1 MTQQQQ
7 QMNINLI
14 KEKGIVLEGTQI
26 PTSPT
31 TILAKLEIAIKSKLK
46 TTLEQKYPTTFPISG
61 ITDKELEIV
70 SNKIVQ
76 QSGGGN
82 REKLEQG
89 INNFM
94 TIMERRLKTMMYSEN
109 RLDKVVNTNKFNDPL
124 AEISHTTFASQN
136 FNPTG
141 PAISPTINNLPSLSS
156 NAQTYPQQQ
165 TNTQPIPDPTTASDY
180 KKAYEETT
188 LLSSADK
195 PPEFFTPETRDFIYN
210 IVIDSKDRDQTKFP
224 NPSHF
229 VIDFSP
235 ANFNPASPESA
246 NTGFISR
253 AFGNIISCEVL
264 DVVMLHTADQSD
276 SSDSAA
282 LNPRIPYILLDM
294 PELGTNYQ
302 GTNDE
307 LNKCFAMLTSYEVA
321 DNYKHFHINADNS
334 SHTIKK
340 VYNPRINLNRLT
352 IQIKL
357 PNGQLWDFGSVD
369 ESQIGTL
376 FKISLRLVCS
386 QKNLATNYYSKAVY

>member
-1 MTQQQQ
+1 MD
-7 QMNINLI
+7 INLTQEKEI
-14 KEKGIVLEGTQI
+14 KLDRTQI
-26 PTSPT
+26 PAAST
-31 TILAKLEIAIKSKLK
+31 TTTTAILAKLGIAIKGKLK

-76 QSGGGN
+76 QSGGGGN

-89 INNFM
+89 ITNFM
-94 TIMERRLKTMMYSEN
+94 AIMERRLKTMMYSEN

-124 AEISHTTFASQN
+124 AEISHTTFTNQN

-156 NAQTYPQQQ
+156 NAETYTSPQHQKGA
-165 TNTQPIPDPTTASDY
+165 QPIPDPTTASDY

-188 LLSSADK
+188 LLSSDDK
-195 PPEFFTPETRDFIYN
+195 PPNFFTPETRDFIYN
-210 IVIDSKDRDQTKFP
+210 IVIDSKDRDRIKYP
-224 NPSHF
+224 KPSYF

-235 ANFNPASPESA
+235 ANFNPAIPESA

-294 PELGTNYQ
+294 HELGTNYQ

-307 LNKCFAMLTSYEVA
+307 LNKCFAMLTSYDVA

-340 VYNPRINLNRLT
+340 VYNPRINLNHLT

-369 ESQIGTL
+369 EAQIGTL

>member
-1 MTQQQQ
+1 MSNQS
-7 QMNINLI
+7 IRPEL
-14 KEKGIVLEGTQI
+14 L
-26 PTSPT
+26 
-31 TILAKLEIAIKSKLK
+31 LKLETAIKSKLK
-46 TTLEQKYPTTFPISG
+46 TTLAEKYPTTFPVSG

-70 SNKIVQ
+70 SHKIVQ
-76 QSGGGN
+76 QSDNGN
-82 REKLEQG
+82 KDKLESG

-94 TIMERRLKTMMYSEN
+94 TIMERKLKTMMYSEN

-124 AEISHTTFASQN
+124 TEISHTTFANQN

-141 PAISPTINNLPSLSS
+141 PILSAPNNNNNQPSLAST
-156 NAQTYPQQQ
+156 QPYLHQQQ
-165 TNTQPIPDPTTASDY
+165 QQQVAQPIHDPTAASDY

-188 LLSSADK
+188 LLTPADK

-210 IVIDSKDRDQTKFP
+210 IVIDSKDRDRTKYS

-294 PELGTNYQ
+294 QELGTNYQ

-307 LNKCFAMLTSYEVA
+307 LNKCFAMLTSYDVM
-321 DNYKHFHINADNS
+321 DNYKHFNINADNS

-369 ESQIGTL
+369 EDQVGTL

>member
-1 MTQQQQ
+1 MSQQNQQ
-7 QMNINLI
+7 YTLM
-14 KEKGIVLEGTQI
+14 
-26 PTSPT
+26 
-31 TILAKLEIAIKSKLK
+31 AKLELAIKNKLK
-46 TTLEQKYPTTFPISG
+46 STLEQKYPTTYPISG
-61 ITDKELEIV
+61 ITDRELEIV

-76 QSGGGN
+76 QSSGGN
-82 REKLEQG
+82 KEKLEQG
-89 INNFM
+89 ITNFLS
-94 TIMERRLKTMMYSEN
+94 IMERRLKTMMYSEN

-124 AEISHTTFASQN
+124 TEISHATFANQN

-141 PAISPTINNLPSLSS
+141 HAIINNQPSGTSTGQNQLYQSQS
-156 NAQTYPQQQ
+156 TLQPGA
-165 TNTQPIPDPTTASDY
+165 QPIPDPTSASDY

-188 LLSSADK
+188 LLTSADK

-210 IVIDSKDRDQTKFP
+210 IVIDSKDRDRQKFA
-224 NPSHF
+224 NPSYF

-294 PELGTNYQ
+294 AELGTNYQ

-307 LNKCFAMLTSYEVA
+307 LNKCFAMLTSYDVT
-321 DNYKHFHINADNS
+321 DNYKHFNINADNS

-369 ESQIGTL
+369 EDQIGTL

>member
-1 MTQQQQ
+1 MSSSIRNQSQPQSQ
-7 QMNINLI
+7 NPLQINL
-14 KEKGIVLEGTQI
+14 
-26 PTSPT
+26 
-31 TILAKLEIAIKSKLK
+31 LAKLETAIKQKIK
-46 TTLEQKYPTTFPISG
+46 TNLQQKYPETFAISG
-61 ITDKELEIV
+61 ISDKELDVI
-70 SNKIVQ
+70 SHKIVE
-76 QSGGGN
+76 QSNGGN
-82 REKLEQG
+82 KEKIELG

-94 TIMERRLKTMMYSEN
+94 VIMEKKLKIMMYSEN

-124 AEISHTTFASQN
+124 TEISHSTFATQN
-136 FNPTG
+136 FNPVKT
-141 PAISPTINNLPSLSS
+141 
-156 NAQTYPQQQ
+156 
-165 TNTQPIPDPTTASDY
+165 PDPANLVQPDNTPIQPVKETLSGQDY

-188 LLSSADK
+188 LLSPSDK
-195 PPEFFTPETRDFIYN
+195 PPEFYTPETRDFTYN
-210 IVIDSKDRDQTKFP
+210 IVIDSKDRDRVKYP
-224 NPSHF
+224 NPNFF

-235 ANFNPASPESA
+235 PNFNPTDPSS
-246 NTGFISR
+246 NTGYISR

-294 PELGTNYQ
+294 QELGSNYQ

-307 LNKCFAMLTSYEVA
+307 LNKCFAMLTSYDVI

-340 VYNPRINLNRLT
+340 VYNPRINLNKLT

-357 PNGQLWDFGSVD
+357 PNGQPWDFGSVSED
-369 ESQIGTL
+369 AVPTL
-376 FKISLRLVCS
+376 FKISLRIVCL

>member
-1 MTQQQQ
+1 MSFQQQIQNQ
-7 QMNINLI
+7 QLLI
-14 KEKGIVLEGTQI
+14 KLE
-26 PTSPT
+26 
-31 TILAKLEIAIKSKLK
+31 LAIKNKLK
-46 TTLEQKYPTTFPISG
+46 ITLEQKYPTTYPISG

-70 SNKIVQ
+70 SHKIVE
-76 QSGGGN
+76 QSAGGN
-82 REKLEQG
+82 KEKLELG

-94 TIMERRLKTMMYSEN
+94 SIMERRLKTMMYSEN
-109 RLDKVVNTNKFNDPL
+109 RLDKVVNTNKYNDPL
-124 AEISHTTFASQN
+124 TEISHATFAANN
-136 FNPTG
+136 FNPSTPISSIQGGQNTIIQTPATSTVSG
-141 PAISPTINNLPSLSS
+141 PTYGSSNNNSLSTG
-156 NAQTYPQQQ
+156 AQPL
-165 TNTQPIPDPTTASDY
+165 PDPTSASDY

-188 LLSSADK
+188 LLSAADK
-195 PPEFFTPETRDFIYN
+195 PPEFYTPETRDFTYN
-210 IVIDSKDRDQTKFP
+210 IVIDSKDRDRIKYP
-224 NPSHF
+224 DPSYF

-235 ANFNPASPESA
+235 ANFNPSNPESA

-282 LNPRIPYILLDM
+282 LSPRIPYILVDM
-294 PELGTNYQ
+294 QELGTNYQ

-307 LNKCFAMLTSYEVA
+307 LNKCFAMLTSYDVI

-340 VYNPRINLNRLT
+340 VYNPRINLNKLT

-357 PNGQLWDFGSVD
+357 PNGKPWDFGSVD
-369 ESQIGTL
+369 ENAIGTF
-376 FKISLRLVCS
+376 FKISLRIVCM

>member
-1 MTQQQQ
+1 MSYQS
-7 QMNINLI
+7 IRPEL
-14 KEKGIVLEGTQI
+14 L
-26 PTSPT
+26 
-31 TILAKLEIAIKSKLK
+31 LKLETAIKTKLK
-46 TTLEQKYPTTFPISG
+46 TTLAEKYPTTFPISG

-70 SNKIVQ
+70 SHKIVQ
-76 QSGGGN
+76 QSDNGN
-82 REKLEQG
+82 KDKLE
-89 INNFM
+89 
-94 TIMERRLKTMMYSEN
+94 TMMYSEN

-124 AEISHTTFASQN
+124 AEISHTTFATKN
-136 FNPTG
+136 FNPSG
-141 PAISPTINNLPSLSS
+141 PNLAS
-156 NAQTYPQQQ
+156 QQQ
-165 TNTQPIPDPTTASDY
+165 SQPIGAQPIPDPTSASDY

-188 LLSSADK
+188 LLTPADK

-210 IVIDSKDRDQTKFP
+210 IVIDSKDRDRTKFP
-224 NPSHF
+224 YPSHF

-235 ANFNPASPESA
+235 ANFNPTSPESA

-307 LNKCFAMLTSYEVA
+307 LNKCFAMLTSYDVM

-334 SHTIKK
+334 NHTIKK

-352 IQIKL
+352 IQVKL

-369 ESQIGTL
+369 EDQVGTL

>member
-1 MTQQQQ
+1 MSQQNQQ
-7 QMNINLI
+7 STLM
-14 KEKGIVLEGTQI
+14 
-26 PTSPT
+26 
-31 TILAKLEIAIKSKLK
+31 AKLEIAIRNKLK
-46 TTLEQKYPTTFPISG
+46 STLEQKYPTTFSVSG

-82 REKLEQG
+82 KEKLEQG

-124 AEISHTTFASQN
+124 TEISHTTFANQN

-141 PAISPTINNLPSLSS
+141 QAIINNQPSGASS
-156 NAQTYPQQQ
+156 GLNQLYQSQSTLQTGA
-165 TNTQPIPDPTTASDY
+165 QPIPDPTSASDY

-188 LLSSADK
+188 LLTSADK

-210 IVIDSKDRDQTKFP
+210 IVIDSKDRDRKKFP
-224 NPSHF
+224 NPSYF

-294 PELGTNYQ
+294 AELGTNYQ

-307 LNKCFAMLTSYEVA
+307 LNKCFAMLTSYDVK
-321 DNYKHFHINADNS
+321 DNYKHFYINADNS

-369 ESQIGTL
+369 EDQVGTL

>member
-1 MTQQQQ
+1 MSQQPQQNQQQQ
-7 QMNINLI
+7 ILI
-14 KEKGIVLEGTQI
+14 
-26 PTSPT
+26 
-31 TILAKLEIAIKSKLK
+31 AKLQFAIKNKLK
-46 TTLEQKYPTTFPISG
+46 STLEQKYPTTFPISG
-61 ITDKELEIV
+61 ITDNELEVV
-70 SNKIVQ
+70 SHKIVE

-82 REKLEQG
+82 KEKLEQG

-94 TIMERRLKTMMYSEN
+94 TIMERRLKTMIYSEN

-124 AEISHTTFASQN
+124 TEISHTTFATQN
-136 FNPTG
+136 FNPSRT
-141 PAISPTINNLPSLSS
+141 PIINNQPGTQYTGQ
-156 NAQTYPQQQ
+156 NQQ
-165 TNTQPIPDPTTASDY
+165 TQGAQPIPDPTMASDY

-188 LLSSADK
+188 LLQPADK

-210 IVIDSKDRDQTKFP
+210 IVIDSKDRDRTKYP
-224 NPSHF
+224 NANYF

-282 LNPRIPYILLDM
+282 TNPRIPYILLDM
-294 PELGTNYQ
+294 AELGTNYQ

-307 LNKCFAMLTSYEVA
+307 LNKCFAMLTSYDVM

-369 ESQIGTL
+369 EDAIGTL